1 MGMINSPPSSFVNEQ
16 GQPVGKYYIDAWHVG
31 DGALFASLRTPRIDV
46 WSEFEGRE
54 VETYL
59 LRAPDFDA
67 MPVSRALAYGAVRR
81 GSQEGFSLDG
91 IQENAFSTLAQ
102 VRELARRAYIASAIG
117 EGGPEG
123 DAPLVQ
129 GPPPPDGGP
138 SPLQND
144 SRREFFHEWVED
156 LAEAIAQLNLSSEGD
171 ARNPREPNR
180 QRLREVLRNALDT
193 GLLEE
198 ASRLLLASA
207 DRTLEI
213 TLAEYASVPI
223 ARSLVYLASC
233 LVSAESLYSIAGT
246 IPLHDNA
253 RILVDLMLG
262 HPLHELGYRG
272 KGDGGLEAMRL
283 LCGGLLPDYQ
293 IRDTLNLPP
302 RCLMWI
308 DVLEYLSTDRQ
319 YFILSRDGAWLPLA
333 IAVASIATAPTLPLE
348 PWFGWK
354 ADGKSSYRSAW
365 LGRIADF
372 IASIIPAGGLP
383 SNVES
388 WIRDRCWSHQRN
400 RVQSSAS

>member
-1 MGMINSPPSSFVNEQ
+1 MGMISRPPSSFVTEQ
-16 GQPVGKYYIDAWHVG
+16 GQPLDKYYYIDAWHAG

-46 WSEFEGRE
+46 WDEFEGQE

-91 IQENAFSTLAQ
+91 IQEIAFSTLAQ

-123 DAPLVQ
+123 DAPPVQ
-129 GPPPPDGGP
+129 GQPPPDGGP
-138 SPLQND
+138 SSLHSDP
-144 SRREFFHEWVED
+144 RRELYQEWEKE
-156 LAEAIAQLNLSSEGD
+156 LADAVAELSLGSASAAG
-171 ARNPREPNR
+171 EPSR
-180 QRLREVLRNALDT
+180 QRLREVIRNALDNEF
-193 GLLEE
+193 LED

-207 DRTLEI
+207 DRALEI
-213 TLAEYASVPI
+213 KLAEYASVPI

-233 LVSAESLYSIAGT
+233 LVGAESLYSISRT

-253 RILVDLMLG
+253 KIVVDLMLG
-262 HPLHELGYRG
+262 HPLHELGNVG
-272 KGDGGLEAMRL
+272 QGDRGLEAMRL
-283 LCGGLLPDYQ
+283 LCSGLLPEYQ
-293 IRDTLNLPP
+293 IRDTQNLPP

-319 YFILSRDGAWLPLA
+319 YFLLGRDGAWMPLA
-333 IAVASIATAPTLPLE
+333 IAVASIATAPRLPLE

-354 ADGKSSYRSAW
+354 ANGKSIYRSAW
-365 LGRIADF
+365 LDRIADL

-388 WIRDRCWSHQRN
+388 WIRDRCWSYQRN
-400 RVQSSAS
+400 GVQSSTS

>member
-16 GQPVGKYYIDAWHVG
+16 GQPLGKYYIDAWHVG
-31 DGALFASLRTPRIDV
+31 DGALFTSLRTPRIDV
-46 WSEFEGRE
+46 WGEFEGRE

-91 IQENAFSTLAQ
+91 VQEIAFNTLAQ

-123 DAPLVQ
+123 DAPPVQ
-129 GPPPPDGGP
+129 GQPPPDGGP
-138 SPLQND
+138 SSLHGD
-144 SRREFFHEWVED
+144 SRRELYQEWEKD
-156 LAEAIAQLNLSSEGD
+156 LADAVAELSLGS
-171 ARNPREPNR
+171 AAAAREPNR
-180 QRLREVLRNALDT
+180 QRLREVLRNALDN
-193 GLLEE
+193 GFLEE
-198 ASRLLLASA
+198 ASSLLLASA

-213 TLAEYASVPI
+213 TLAEYASVPV
-223 ARSLVYLASC
+223 ARNLVYLASC
-233 LVSAESLYSIAGT
+233 LVSTESLHSIART
-246 IPLHDNA
+246 IPLRNNA
-253 RILVDLMLG
+253 RILVDRMLG
-262 HPLHELGYRG
+262 HPLHGLGYG
-272 KGDGGLEAMRL
+272 GQGDEGLDAMRL
-283 LCGGLLPDYQ
+283 LCDGLLPDYQ

-333 IAVASIATAPTLPLE
+333 IAVASIATAPRLPLE
-348 PWFGWK
+348 PWFGWQ
-354 ADGKSSYRSAW
+354 ANGKSSYRSAW
-365 LGRIADF
+365 LDRIADF